1 VSLALVWCG
10 SKGAARLQKP
20 WEKTLFYPLRRFG
33 ENTPSHAIMADVT
46 QTASDV
52 VSTAT
57 GIDPLLLSA
66 IVAVVAYLFQF
77 MGSTYLSHEETKKE
91 KRRLRNE
98 HELTRIDYQLST
110 VFGPMRGLLLS
121 SKAAFTILV
130 TRWKCESDVP
140 GFISK
145 VEAPIST
152 GSPSALQKDWM
163 LWIEH
168 ILQPSNRQLCDAILQ
183 HSNGF
188 DTIPG
193 FLANV
198 VASTKEFEV
207 ILAKWS
213 AGDHSH
219 MNTTVPFD
227 DRINAFVESEFKRL
241 RTRKMAILEAM
252 DVEHSL
258 PGAQELERDDA
269 GITLTGE
276 TRGNADTAMLRG
288 RDGERRIPVAS
299 MHA

>member
-1 VSLALVWCG
+1 
-10 SKGAARLQKP
+10 
-20 WEKTLFYPLRRFG
+20 
-33 ENTPSHAIMADVT
+33 MADT
-46 QTASDV
+46 QTANDV

-57 GIDPLLLSA
+57 GIDPLVLSA
-66 IVAVVAYLFQF
+66 IVGVVAYLFQF

-130 TRWKCESDVP
+130 TRWKCENDVP

-152 GSPSALQKDWM
+152 GGPSALQKDWM

-258 PGAQELERDDA
+258 PGARAGARRCGHHAHGRNAWQRGHGDA
-269 GITLTGE
+269 AWT
-276 TRGNADTAMLRG
+276 
-288 RDGERRIPVAS
+288 
-299 MHA
+299 

>member
-1 VSLALVWCG
+1 
-10 SKGAARLQKP
+10 
-20 WEKTLFYPLRRFG
+20 
-33 ENTPSHAIMADVT
+33 MADDVT
-46 QTASDV
+46 PTANDV

-57 GIDPLLLSA
+57 GIDPLVLSA
-66 IVAVVAYLFQF
+66 IVGVVAYLFQF
-77 MGSTYLSHEETKKE
+77 MGSTYLNHEETKKE

-98 HELTRIDYQLST
+98 HELSRIDYQLST

-130 TRWKCESDVP
+130 TRWKFGNDVP

-152 GSPSALQKDWM
+152 GGPSALQKDWM

-168 ILQPSNRQLCDAILQ
+168 ILQPSNRQLCDTILQ

-258 PGAQELERDDA
+258 PGAKELERDDA
-269 GITLTGE
+269 GIPLTGE

>member
-1 VSLALVWCG
+1 
-10 SKGAARLQKP
+10 
-20 WEKTLFYPLRRFG
+20 
-33 ENTPSHAIMADVT
+33 MADDVT
-46 QTASDV
+46 PTANDV

-57 GIDPLLLSA
+57 GIDPLVLSA
-66 IVAVVAYLFQF
+66 IVGVVAYLFQF
-77 MGSTYLSHEETKKE
+77 MGSTYLNHEETKKE

-98 HELTRIDYQLST
+98 HELSRIDYQLST

-130 TRWKCESDVP
+130 TRWKFGNDVP

-152 GSPSALQKDWM
+152 GGPSALQKDWM

-168 ILQPSNRQLCDAILQ
+168 ILQPSNRQLCDTILQ

-258 PGAQELERDDA
+258 PGA
-269 GITLTGE
+269 
-276 TRGNADTAMLRG
+276 
-288 RDGERRIPVAS
+288 
-299 MHA
+299 

>member
-1 VSLALVWCG
+1 MNECF
-10 SKGAARLQKP
+10 
-20 WEKTLFYPLRRFG
+20 TLL
-33 ENTPSHAIMADVT
+33 TMADT
-46 QTASDV
+46 QTANDV

-57 GIDPLLLSA
+57 GIDPLVLSA
-66 IVAVVAYLFQF
+66 IFGVVAYLFQF

-130 TRWKCESDVP
+130 TRWKCENDVP

-288 RDGERRIPVAS
+288 RDGERRIPAAS